1 MQHCLIF
8 RHFVESKMSDNTF
21 LEKSFVQANLG
32 QRLTSKQADTYN
44 SGCRFTTRILVTNTY
59 QGSFWRLDLGKPSE
73 LARINF
79 ETFHLTESG
88 LSVVASSDEGSWL
101 ITHEP
106 SAFQA
111 PSGEEFFAHIPYF
124 SEVAYRPIGRAGRWA
139 VTLPV
144 VFRCHGHPRHMR
156 EGETTFT
163 SISELQRIQKA

>member
-1 MQHCLIF
+1 
-8 RHFVESKMSDNTF
+8 MSDNTF

-32 QRLTSKQADTYN
+32 QRLTNEQISAYN
-44 SGCRFTTRILVTNTY
+44 NGCRFTTRILVTNTY
-59 QGSFWRLDLGKPSE
+59 KGCFWRQDLGKPTM
-73 LARINF
+73 LASIDF
-79 ETFHLTESG
+79 QCFYLTEKG
-88 LSVVASSDEGSWL
+88 LSVLATSGDEAWL

>member
-1 MQHCLIF
+1 
-8 RHFVESKMSDNTF
+8 MSDNNF

-32 QRLTSKQADTYN
+32 QRLTSEQIDSYN
-44 SGCRFTTRILVTNTY
+44 NGCRFTTRILITNTY
-59 QGSFWRLDLGKPSE
+59 KGSFWRQDLDKPTE
-73 LARINF
+73 LASIEF
-79 ETFHLTESG
+79 QCFYLTEKG
-88 LSVVASSDEGSWL
+88 LSVLATSGEDAWL

>member
-1 MQHCLIF
+1 
-8 RHFVESKMSDNTF
+8 MSDNNF

-44 SGCRFTTRILVTNTY
+44 NGCRFTTRILVTNTY
-59 QGSFWRLDLGKPSE
+59 KGSFWRQDLGKPTE
-73 LARINF
+73 LASIEF
-79 ETFHLTESG
+79 QCFQLTEKG
-88 LSVVASSDEGSWL
+88 LSVLATSGEDAWL

-111 PSGEEFFAHIPYF
+111 HSGEEFFAHIPYF